1 MVIQNQQGVT
11 NLNVDLELLHDE
23 MLIIAKH
30 FDEFCSENKLDYFIC
45 GGSLLGAV
53 RHGGF
58 IPWDD
63 DFDVAMPREDYQKFT
78 EIWQDTER
86 IQRISE
92 EMPDYFKVST
102 PSKLHNPKYSIE
114 EKYEFDNGMPR
125 YNPYGIFIDI
135 FPLDRYPDTYLGRF
149 LNRYVG
155 RILQTKAFSQFEMSK
170 RPVSQRLIFK
180 IFKLVPNKFLLFV
193 RRKAEVLI
201 AKRSA
206 STFWGYGVETALS
219 NLIADEELLFPTK
232 KIEFSGLMLRAP
244 RSTHGYLK
252 MRFGDYMRLPDES
265 DRQTHIASIKTKY

>member
-1 MVIQNQQGVT
+1 
-11 NLNVDLELLHDE
+11 
-23 MLIIAKH
+23 
-30 FDEFCSENKLDYFIC
+30 
-45 GGSLLGAV
+45 
-53 RHGGF
+53 
-58 IPWDD
+58 
-63 DFDVAMPREDYQKFT
+63 
-78 EIWQDTER
+78 
-86 IQRISE
+86 
-92 EMPDYFKVST
+92 
-102 PSKLHNPKYSIE
+102 
-114 EKYEFDNGMPR
+114 
-125 YNPYGIFIDI
+125 
-135 FPLDRYPDTYLGRF
+135 
-149 LNRYVG
+149 
-155 RILQTKAFSQFEMSK
+155 MSK